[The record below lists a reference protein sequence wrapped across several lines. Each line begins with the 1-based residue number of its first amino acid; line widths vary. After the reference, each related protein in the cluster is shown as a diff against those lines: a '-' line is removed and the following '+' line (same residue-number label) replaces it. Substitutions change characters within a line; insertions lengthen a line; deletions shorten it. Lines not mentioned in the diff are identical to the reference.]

1 MMSDTQA
8 PTAIASD
15 WFKDIFLARQSIYD
29 VNLNV
34 VGYEVLYR
42 NSKVNR
48 AEFLD
53 GGQATSELLLN
64 AAIEIGLE
72 RIVGDKLAFVN
83 LPRVFLTGGLS
94 LPLAKNQLVAEIL
107 EDVEI
112 DKELIEGV
120 ATLASQGYTLAL
132 DDVVFHD
139 KLAPLLS
146 LAHIV
151 KVEIQSVRQQDL
163 AEHVRRF
170 RDYPVKLLAEKVET
184 YEEFEHCQQLG
195 FDLFQGFFLSRP
207 QMLKG
212 RQAPASQLA
221 VTRLLVQL
229 NDPKITTCDL
239 ESIIR
244 SDAVLTHKLLRY
256 ANSSKVGLR
265 SKVDSLRQV
274 ILLLGIQGV
283 RSLVML
289 ISLAGAARQQGDVLK
304 TATQRAL
311 MCEKIAK
318 LLQQRDSHAYFTAG
332 LISSLDVVFD
342 KPLQE
347 ILATLPL
354 SNDLN
359 EAVLNFSGNIGE
371 VLRCTIANERAE
383 WNNLRCRTLTTEQI
397 RGAYLAAL
405 EESHRLWCS
414 LANN

>member
-359 EAVLNFSGNIGE
+359 EAVLNF
-371 VLRCTIANERAE
+371 
-383 WNNLRCRTLTTEQI
+383 
-397 RGAYLAAL
+397 
-405 EESHRLWCS
+405 
-414 LANN
+414 